1 MVHSCHAA
9 MLQAHPPKGK
19 FVVSF
24 HFPSCLHCQINL
36 CSLAHLHRQAD
47 GKLKQGVLRKWT
59 HHCTEKFN
67 IYVPH
72 DLVACPRIVVLCSNP
87 HSHPPP
93 APVKTPTPLVD
104 IFHELLALMKWKLVD
119 ATPRR
124 IYFDTAFI
132 QGLHEVLGWDFP
144 DGRDATLQDLHPS
157 LANLDHVR
165 RLINILRSVKYPC
178 GTGFEGRY
186 YY

>member
-1 MVHSCHAA
+1 

-36 CSLAHLHRQAD
+36 CSLAHLHRQAV

-59 HHCTEKFN
+59 HHCTAKFN

-104 IFHELLALMKWKLVD
+104 IFHELLALMKWKLAD